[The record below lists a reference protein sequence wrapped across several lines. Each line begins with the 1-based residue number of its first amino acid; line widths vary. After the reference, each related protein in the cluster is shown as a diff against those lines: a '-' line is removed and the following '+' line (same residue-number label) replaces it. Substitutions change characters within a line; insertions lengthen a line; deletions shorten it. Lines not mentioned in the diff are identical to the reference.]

1 LSDYTAAISWH
12 LRMHLLRASVSTAA
26 LGEAGMSIKVLLAD
40 DHAWVRSTV
49 RDLLS
54 ASDDIT
60 VVAECADGSE
70 VAGAAAH
77 SRPDVVLTDL
87 HMPRMGGLE
96 AMRTLLGEQPD
107 VRVIVLSGV
116 LCQGSARE
124 AKALGA
130 AGYLLKA
137 DAPGDLPEQVRT
149 VAAGGTAWSPRTA
162 AVLQH

>member
-1 LSDYTAAISWH
+1 MCDYTRQHQHAPWGR
-12 LRMHLLRASVSTAA
+12 LASHER
-26 LGEAGMSIKVLLAD
+26 LDRCPGGRLSIKVLLAD

-70 VAGAAAH
+70 VARAAAD

-96 AMRTLLGEQPD
+96 AMRALLGAQPG
-107 VRVIVLSGV
+107 VRVVVLTGS
-116 LCQGSARE
+116 LCRQSARE
-124 AKALGA
+124 AQALGA

-137 DAPGDLPEQVRT
+137 DCPDDLPAQVRT
-149 VAAGGTAWSPRTA
+149 VAAGGTAWSPWTA
-162 AVLQH
+162 AVPQN

>member
-1 LSDYTAAISWH
+1 
-12 LRMHLLRASVSTAA
+12 
-26 LGEAGMSIKVLLAD
+26 MSIKVLLAD
-40 DHAWVRSTV
+40 DHAWVRSSV

-60 VVAECADGSE
+60 VVAECADGAE
-70 VAGAAAH
+70 VASAAAR

-96 AMRTLLGEQPD
+96 AMRSLLGEQPD
-107 VRVIVLSGV
+107 VRVIVLSGT
-116 LCQGSARE
+116 LCHGSARE

-162 AVLQH
+162 AALSH